1 MKVELVQQRKKME
14 RERQKTN
21 DIKKEDIYVVMGKE
35 KVKYG

>member
-1 MKVELVQQRKKME
+1 ME

-35 KVKYG
+35 KVKYGWYFTTHI